1 MSKYTTE
8 LRFIV
13 ESYAGN
19 SQSVGYNSIDE
30 NITKALPKIFDF
42 YFPIFDEKYRSVLEK
57 KIVKHFYTREICEET
72 VGLWKLR
79 LDAKLN
85 EIMPFYN
92 KLYESELLEFNPLY
106 TTNLKRTSNN
116 NIDSK
121 NQMTE
126 NTNQTDNDTSTF
138 NSTTS
143 ATGANSE
150 TVENTVKGKS
160 TSATSGN
167 ETSSKTDLFSETPQG
182 SLSGLENST
191 YLTNARKLDGNN
203 QSSNNV
209 TANIDNTDN
218 TSSSSTSTS
227 NIEKEDSRTT
237 ARENTKSVNANNN
250 LLSIE
255 NYLEN
260 VSGYSG
266 VSGSDL
272 ILKFR
277 KTFINIDTLIID
289 ELESLFFGLW

>member
-19 SQSVGYNSIDE
+19 SQSVGYNSIDG

-42 YFPIFDEKYRSVLEK
+42 YYPIFDEKYRSVLEK

-106 TTNLKRTSNN
+106 TTNLKRTYNN

-121 NQMTE
+121 NQMNE
-126 NTNQTDNDTSTF
+126 NTNQTDNETNTF

-143 ATGANSE
+143 STSDNSE
-150 TVENTVKGKS
+150 TVENMVKGKS

-191 YLTNARKLDGNN
+191 YLTNARKLDGSN

-209 TANIDNTDN
+209 TANLDSTDN
-218 TSSSSTSTS
+218 TSSSSTSAS
-227 NIEKEDSRTT
+227 NVEKEDNRTT
-237 ARENTKSVNANNN
+237 ARENTKNVNASNN

-277 KTFINIDTLIID
+277 KTFMNIDTLIID
-289 ELESLFFGLW
+289 ELETLFFSLW